1 MADIYSVLAD
11 ITGGLNETLKECG
24 FTPVIPEGTE
34 KGELPAV
41 TVSGRITVEYKGE
54 NKALKIEHFN
64 NKITL
69 LGAAKEGEIL
79 SSDYSQLTLSLLDAE
94 TADAKDVKYIVNE
107 FSETLVEHFGTK
119 SQKPTKSKLP
129 TPVSKA
135 AAKSGSVSYD
145 PNTLANRFTSIYTE
159 LRDEYKANCEKYG
172 QFLPEEFFINH
183 GTPAVLETIKENN
196 PQRMKRLFNLL
207 NEIYE
212 DGTNETQSLIVVTI
226 LGAMNNDQEMLAACV
241 DYMSDDMMSPVI
253 NVNKYLASAGG
264 KGARMRLENPPKY
277 KPAKAK
283 KKGMMSMLG
292 NGN

>member
-11 ITGGLNETLKECG
+11 IVGGLNETLKDCG
-24 FTPVIPEGTE
+24 FTAVIPDGVE

-41 TVSGRITVEYKGE
+41 TESGRITIEFKGE

-64 NKITL
+64 NKISIH
-69 LGAAKEGEIL
+69 GVNKEGEINA
-79 SSDYSQLTLSLLDAE
+79 SDYSQLSLSLLDAE

-107 FSETLVEHFGTK
+107 FSDTLVESFGTK
-119 SQKPTKSKLP
+119 NIKPAKQKLP

-145 PNTLANRFTSIYTE
+145 PNTLANRFTSIYPE
-159 LRDEYKANCEKYG
+159 LREEYKANCEKYG
-172 QFLPEEFFINH
+172 QFLPEDFFMNH
-183 GTPAVLETIKENN
+183 GTPVVLETIKENN
-196 PQRMKRLFNLL
+196 PQKMKRLFNLL

-212 DGTNETQSLIVVTI
+212 DGTNETQSLIAVTI
-226 LGAMNNDQEMLAACV
+226 LGAMDNNQEMLANCV
-241 DYMSDDMMSPVI
+241 DYMSEDMMGPVI
-253 NVNKYLASAGG
+253 NVNKYLASSSG
-264 KGARMRLENPPKY
+264 KGAKMRLENPPKD

-283 KKGMMSMLG
+283 KKGIMSMLG